1 MAVIASLVVGV
12 NHATSK
18 DGSSRALST
27 PADRERFLRR
37 HRGASAFIIGK
48 KSAVAENYQGASVP
62 IFVYSRSSEPIH
74 FDHPLMQQIT
84 VDRDLGE
91 LTRRIDQRI
100 EGDIVVEAGP
110 TLLMALVEEGVINLL
125 ELTFSPIKGDG
136 NFIDVEKLMKN
147 FTIESDE
154 TVDGTRLLSCRNQ
167 SNTSD
172 RKYNP

>member
-1 MAVIASLVVGV
+1 MAVIASLVVGA

-48 KSAVAENYQGASVP
+48 KSAQSESYGAARVP
-62 IFVYSRSSEPIH
+62 IFVYSRSSAPLH
-74 FDHPLMQQIT
+74 FNHPLMQQVT
-84 VDRDLGE
+84 VDRNLRDITQLIDL
-91 LTRRIDQRI
+91 RID
-100 EGDIVVEAGP
+100 GDIVVEAGP
-110 TLLMALVEEGVINLL
+110 ALLMALVKEGVIDLL
-125 ELTFSPIKGDG
+125 ELTLSPISGDD
-136 NFIDVEKLMKN
+136 NFIDVERLMKT

-154 TVDGTRLLSCRNQ
+154 LVDGTRLLSCRNQ
-167 SNTSD
+167 SNASD

>member
-1 MAVIASLVVGV
+1 MAVIASLVVGA

-48 KSAVAENYQGASVP
+48 KSAVTENYQGASVP
-62 IFVYSRSSEPIH
+62 IFVYSRSSKPLH

-84 VDRDLGE
+84 VDRNLRDITQLIDL
-91 LTRRIDQRI
+91 RI

-110 TLLMALVEEGVINLL
+110 TLLMALVEEGVVDVL
-125 ELTFSPIKGDG
+125 ELSFSPIEGDG
-136 NFIDVEKLMKN
+136 DFINVEKLLRK
-147 FTIESDE
+147 FAVDSDE
-154 TVDGTRLLSCRNQ
+154 EVDGTRLLSCRNQ
-167 SNTSD
+167 SNPSD

>member
-1 MAVIASLVVGV
+1 MTVIASLVVGA

-18 DGSSRALST
+18 DGSSQALST

-48 KSAVAENYQGASVP
+48 KSAVTENYQGTSVP
-62 IFVYSRSSEPIH
+62 IFVYSRSSTPLH
-74 FDHPLMQQIT
+74 FHHPLMQQIT

-110 TLLMALVEEGVINLL
+110 ALLMALVEEGVIELL
-125 ELTFSPIKGDG
+125 ELSISPIEGDG
-136 NFIDVEKLMKN
+136 DFIDVKKLLEY
-147 FTIESDE
+147 FAVESDE
-154 TVDGTRLLSCRNQ
+154 EVDGTRLLSCRNQ
-167 SNTSD
+167 SNSSD

>member
-1 MAVIASLVVGV
+1 MAVIASLVVGA

-37 HRGASAFIIGK
+37 HRAASAFIIGK
-48 KSAVAENYQGASVP
+48 KSAVIENYQGASVP
-62 IFVYSRSSEPIH
+62 IFVYSRSSETLH

-84 VDRDLGE
+84 VDRNLRDITQLIDL
-91 LTRRIDQRI
+91 RI

-110 TLLMALVEEGVINLL
+110 TLLMALVEEGVVDIL
-125 ELTFSPIKGDG
+125 ELSISPIEGDG
-136 NFIDVEKLMKN
+136 DIIDVEKLLQN
-147 FTIESDE
+147 FAIEGDE
-154 TVDGTRLLSCRNQ
+154 VVDGTRLLSCRNQ
-167 SNTSD
+167 RNTSD